1 MNFKYNFKNRDMP
14 KFSKDGS
21 LKDPK
26 KNVQVEGPTE
36 DILSPYYFPPPED
49 QMRQREVAEMF
60 STTVQTIINWS
71 VAGKIPTFRI
81 GKVPIYSRKLLIYI
95 ARNNRNLLKS

>member
-1 MNFKYNFKNRDMP
+1 MAKFTKNNLPPD
-14 KFSKDGS
+14 
-21 LKDPK
+21 
-26 KNVQVEGPTE
+26 VEKHLQIEMVNE

-49 QMRQREVAEMF
+49 QMRQREVAQMF
-60 STTVQTIINWS
+60 NTTVQTIINWS
-71 VAGKIPTFRI
+71 IAGKISTFRI

>member
-1 MNFKYNFKNRDMP
+1 MA
-14 KFSKDGS
+14 KFIKDGLQS
-21 LKDPK
+21 NPEKEL
-26 KNVQVEGPTE
+26 QIEILSE

-60 STTVQTIINWS
+60 STTVQTIINWTS
-71 VAGKIPTFRI
+71 SGKIPAFRI
-81 GKVPIYSRKLLIYI
+81 GKVPIYSRKLLICI

>member
-1 MNFKYNFKNRDMP
+1 MA
-14 KFSKDGS
+14 KFTKDTSK
-21 LKDPK
+21 KIPEEK
-26 KNVQVEGPTE
+26 VQVEVIIE
-36 DILSPYYFPPPED
+36 DITSPLYFPPPED
-49 QMRQREVAEMF
+49 QMRQKEVAEMF

-95 ARNNRNLLKS
+95 ARNNRNLLKA

>member
-1 MNFKYNFKNRDMP
+1 MA
-14 KFSKDGS
+14 KFIKDGLQS
-21 LKDPK
+21 NSEKELQMEIS
-26 KNVQVEGPTE
+26 NG
-36 DILSPYYFPPPED
+36 DILSPFYFPPPED

-71 VAGKIPTFRI
+71 SAGKIPTFRV

-95 ARNNRNLLKS
+95 ARNNRHLLKT